1 MLHLTLIF
9 CIKSAHTTAVVTL
22 ATDCTLSVKLEH
34 IRLTYSTTISEC
46 QKHRRAPE
54 SDLEH
59 PCLDIT
65 NVHMQVSVFVEGLEG

>member
-9 CIKSAHTTAVVTL
+9 CVKSAHATAIVTL
-22 ATDCTLSVKLEH
+22 ATDCTLSVKHEH
-34 IRLTYSTTISEC
+34 IWLTYSTTISKC
-46 QKHRRAPE
+46 QKYRRAPE

-65 NVHMQVSVFVEGLEG
+65 DVHMQVSVFVKGLES